1 MANPGYPPMGGSM
14 QPMGP
19 MGAMGMPRQ
28 AVRQGTSHMVP
39 IVVSAGLAIGVFC
52 GLLFGLGTKHE
63 PEPVKVSN
71 GVKPHDDGPAPD
83 TASATPT
90 PSKPAVKPPQ
100 PPPATGS
107 NAGTAAAT
115 TGGAAATTAN
125 AAATGS
131 AAGTGAAAVEP
142 KPGKLTIDIKPDSA
156 AQAAKILVDGK
167 PVTGIPIN
175 VPFDK
180 GVTKKTLKVLVQVP
194 GYKDIEK
201 DVEIESDRP
210 ATIAIDLGKA
220 RPATS
225 GGGTPASDS
234 GNGGHGTSGN
244 DSGAG
249 KGSSGNGKGSGS
261 GKKGTGLID
270 I

>member
-14 QPMGP
+14 QPMGPMGP

-52 GLLFGLGTKHE
+52 GLLFGLGTKHDA
-63 PEPVKVSN
+63 EPVKVSN
-71 GVKPHDDGPAPD
+71 GVKPHDDGPAAD
-83 TASATPT
+83 TTSSTST

-100 PPPATGS
+100 PPPATAS
-107 NAGTAAAT
+107 NAGT
-115 TGGAAATTAN
+115 AAATTAN

-131 AAGTGAAAVEP
+131 AAGTGTAAAAVEP

-156 AQAAKILVDGK
+156 AQAAKVVVDGK
-167 PVTGIPIN
+167 PVTGTPIDI
-175 VPFDK
+175 PFDK
-180 GVTKKTLKVLVQVP
+180 GVTRKTLKVLVQVP

-210 ATIAIDLGKA
+210 ATIVIDLGKA

-234 GNGGHGTSGN
+234 GNGGHGNSGN

-249 KGSSGNGKGSGS
+249 KGSSGKGKGSAS
-261 GKKGTGLID
+261 GKKGNGLID